1 MKKLFFLFVMMSAA
15 FHSTDAFAKAQCP
28 QGMTQSECCA
38 SKQTYDLYEAESICG
53 EGNYTIKGVYY
64 AGCYV
69 CASSSNTV
77 ICKPGCAACISA
89 KLCKKCEAGFYLK
102 TGTCY
107 PCSAIAVENGTC
119 TACSSTGTCT
129 AVSCNEGYRAN
140 GAKCERITCSAGQY
154 VNGNSCAACPSGTY
168 SEGGTATSC
177 TSCASGT
184 WSSARASS
192 CRACSSIIVS
202 NGICT
207 ACSSTGT
214 CTAVSCN
221 SGYKANGTTCE
232 KIVCPAHCSSCN
244 VGGYC
249 IQCESGYMMT
259 ADRLSCIKPCSAG
272 QYWNGSSCVNC
283 SAGTYSAG
291 GTATSCTSCASGTWS
306 SAGARSC
313 TACSSISVSNGTC
326 TACSSTG
333 TCTAVSCNEGYRA
346 NGNVCESVLCSAGE
360 YLSGSTC
367 KACSTI
373 PVENGTCK
381 ACTSGASCDAVDCN
395 IGYKTVGTTCVKVE
409 CPLNC
414 AACDSWGFCYQCE
427 NGYTLSDDRLSC
439 LPACS
444 ENCKTCSNGVCT
456 DCDDGYTL
464 NDGKCLDCS
473 VYNVG
478 NGTCTACDE
487 YSCTDAECNG
497 INAFFN
503 PTFRKCGV
511 ECDANQYLDS
521 SYTCRDCPA
530 GQTSPG
536 GWFANP
542 TNCYSCD
549 SIPVNGGRCTECKNG
564 SCTKAECED
573 GYVLDSTGRTCI
585 AALASCLSPLKISDD
600 GCCCVK

>member
-15 FHSTDAFAKAQCP
+15 FHSTDAFAKARCP
-28 QGMTQSECCA
+28 LGMTQSECCA

-77 ICKPGCAACISA
+77 ICKPGCATCISA

-140 GAKCERITCSAGQY
+140 G
-154 VNGNSCAACPSGTY
+154 
-168 SEGGTATSC
+168 
-177 TSCASGT
+177 
-184 WSSARASS
+184 
-192 CRACSSIIVS
+192 
-202 NGICT
+202 
-207 ACSSTGT
+207 
-214 CTAVSCN
+214 
-221 SGYKANGTTCE
+221 
-232 KIVCPAHCSSCN
+232 
-244 VGGYC
+244 
-249 IQCESGYMMT
+249 
-259 ADRLSCIKPCSAG
+259 
-272 QYWNGSSCVNC
+272 
-283 SAGTYSAG
+283 
-291 GTATSCTSCASGTWS
+291 
-306 SAGARSC
+306 
-313 TACSSISVSNGTC
+313 
-326 TACSSTG
+326 
-333 TCTAVSCNEGYRA
+333 
-346 NGNVCESVLCSAGE
+346 NVCESILCSAGE

-367 KACSTI
+367 ISCSTI

-487 YSCTDAECNG
+487 YGCTDAECNG
-497 INAFFN
+497 SNAFFN
-503 PTFRKCGV
+503 STFRKCGV

-549 SIPVNGGRCTECKNG
+549 SIPVDGGRCTECKNG

>member
-15 FHSTDAFAKAQCP
+15 FHSTDAFAKARCP
-28 QGMTQSECCA
+28 QDMTQSECCA

-77 ICKPGCAACISA
+77 ICKPGCAKCISA

-140 GAKCERITCSAGQY
+140 GFKCERITCPAGQY

-177 TSCASGT
+177 TPCASGT
-184 WSSARASS
+184 WSPARASN
-192 CRACSSIIVS
+192 CRACPSISVS
-202 NGICT
+202 NGTCT
-207 ACSSTGT
+207 ACSLTGI

-249 IQCESGYMMT
+249 IQCESGY
-259 ADRLSCIKPCSAG
+259 
-272 QYWNGSSCVNC
+272 
-283 SAGTYSAG
+283 
-291 GTATSCTSCASGTWS
+291 
-306 SAGARSC
+306 
-313 TACSSISVSNGTC
+313 
-326 TACSSTG
+326 
-333 TCTAVSCNEGYRA
+333 
-346 NGNVCESVLCSAGE
+346 
-360 YLSGSTC
+360 
-367 KACSTI
+367 
-373 PVENGTCK
+373 
-381 ACTSGASCDAVDCN
+381 
-395 IGYKTVGTTCVKVE
+395 
-409 CPLNC
+409 
-414 AACDSWGFCYQCE
+414 
-427 NGYTLSDDRLSC
+427 TLSDDRLSC

-456 DCDDGYTL
+456 DCGDGYTL

-478 NGTCTACDE
+478 NGTCTECDE
-487 YSCTDAECNG
+487 YGCTDAECNG
-497 INAFFN
+497 SNAFFN

-511 ECDANQYLDS
+511 ECDVNQYLDS
-521 SYTCRDCPA
+521 SYTCRDCPV
-530 GQTSPG
+530 GQTSSG

-549 SIPVNGGRCTECKNG
+549 SIPVDGGRCTECKNG

>member
-1 MKKLFFLFVMMSAA
+1 MKKLFFLFVMISAA
-15 FHSTDAFAKAQCP
+15 FHSADAFAKAQCP
-28 QGMTQSECCA
+28 LGMTQSECCA
-38 SKQTYDLYEAESICG
+38 SKQTYDLSEAESICG

-77 ICKPGCAACISA
+77 ICKPGCAECVSA

-140 GAKCERITCSAGQY
+140 GAKCEKITCS
-154 VNGNSCAACPSGTY
+154 T
-168 SEGGTATSC
+168 
-177 TSCASGT
+177 
-184 WSSARASS
+184 
-192 CRACSSIIVS
+192 
-202 NGICT
+202 
-207 ACSSTGT
+207 
-214 CTAVSCN
+214 
-221 SGYKANGTTCE
+221 
-232 KIVCPAHCSSCN
+232 
-244 VGGYC
+244 
-249 IQCESGYMMT
+249 
-259 ADRLSCIKPCSAG
+259 
-272 QYWNGSSCVNC
+272 
-283 SAGTYSAG
+283 
-291 GTATSCTSCASGTWS
+291 
-306 SAGARSC
+306 
-313 TACSSISVSNGTC
+313 
-326 TACSSTG
+326 
-333 TCTAVSCNEGYRA
+333 
-346 NGNVCESVLCSAGE
+346 GE
-360 YLSGSTC
+360 YLSGSAC

-395 IGYKTVGTTCVKVE
+395 IGYKTVGTTCVKVK

-456 DCDDGYTL
+456 DCGDGYTL

-478 NGTCTACDE
+478 NGTCTECDE
-487 YSCTDAECNG
+487 YGCTDAECNG
-497 INAFFN
+497 SNAFFN

-511 ECDANQYLDS
+511 ECDVNQYLDS

-530 GQTSPG
+530 GQTSSG

-549 SIPVNGGRCTECKNG
+549 SIPVDGGRCTECKDG

>member
-15 FHSTDAFAKAQCP
+15 FHSTDAFAKARCP
-28 QGMTQSECCA
+28 QDMTQSECCA

-129 AVSCNEGYRAN
+129 AVSCNEGYKAN
-140 GAKCERITCSAGQY
+140 GTKCEKITCPTGEYLSGSTCKACSTISISNGVCTACSSTGTCTAVLCNEGYRATGFKCERITCPAGQY

-177 TSCASGT
+177 TPCASGT
-184 WSSARASS
+184 WSPARASN
-192 CRACSSIIVS
+192 CRACPSIIVS
-202 NGICT
+202 NGTCT
-207 ACSSTGT
+207 ACSLTGI

-221 SGYKANGTTCE
+221 EGYKANGAKCERITCSTGE
-232 KIVCPAHCSSCN
+232 
-244 VGGYC
+244 YL
-249 IQCESGYMMT
+249 SGST
-259 ADRLSCIKPCSAG
+259 CK
-272 QYWNGSSCVNC
+272 
-283 SAGTYSAG
+283 
-291 GTATSCTSCASGTWS
+291 
-306 SAGARSC
+306 
-313 TACSSISVSNGTC
+313 ACSTISVSNGVC

-333 TCTAVSCNEGYRA
+333 TCTAVSCNEGYKA

-367 KACSTI
+367 ISCSTI

-395 IGYKTVGTTCVKVE
+395 IGYKTVGTTCVKIE

-549 SIPVNGGRCTECKNG
+549 SIPVDGGRCTECKNG

>member
-15 FHSTDAFAKAQCP
+15 FHSADAFAKAQCP
-28 QGMTQSECCA
+28 LGMTQSDCCA

-53 EGNYTIKGVYY
+53 EGTNTIKGVYY

-129 AVSCNEGYRAN
+129 AVSCDKGY
-140 GAKCERITCSAGQY
+140 T
-154 VNGNSCAACPSGTY
+154 
-168 SEGGTATSC
+168 
-177 TSCASGT
+177 
-184 WSSARASS
+184 
-192 CRACSSIIVS
+192 
-202 NGICT
+202 
-207 ACSSTGT
+207 
-214 CTAVSCN
+214 
-221 SGYKANGTTCE
+221 ANGTKCE
-232 KIVCPAHCSSCN
+232 KSACPAHCVSC
-244 VGGYC
+244 Y
-249 IQCESGYMMT
+249 
-259 ADRLSCIKPCSAG
+259 
-272 QYWNGSSCVNC
+272 GSSCF
-283 SAGTYSAG
+283 
-291 GTATSCTSCASGTWS
+291 
-306 SAGARSC
+306 
-313 TACSSISVSNGTC
+313 
-326 TACSSTG
+326 
-333 TCTAVSCNEGYRA
+333 
-346 NGNVCESVLCSAGE
+346 
-360 YLSGSTC
+360 
-367 KACSTI
+367 K
-373 PVENGTCK
+373 
-381 ACTSGASCDAVDCN
+381 
-395 IGYKTVGTTCVKVE
+395 
-409 CPLNC
+409 
-414 AACDSWGFCYQCE
+414 CE

-439 LPACS
+439 IPSCP

-456 DCDDGYTL
+456 DCGDGYTL

-487 YSCTDAECNG
+487 YGCTDAECNG
-497 INAFFN
+497 SNAFFN

-511 ECDANQYLDS
+511 ECDVNQYLDS

-542 TNCYSCD
+542 TDCYSCD
-549 SIPVNGGRCTECKNG
+549 SIPVDGGRCTECKNG

>member
-1 MKKLFFLFVMMSAA
+1 MKKLLFFILFGMIVCPGKV
-15 FHSTDAFAKAQCP
+15 FAKAECV
-28 QGMTQSECCA
+28 GYTQERCCSFKNTFTLSDA
-38 SKQTYDLYEAESICG
+38 ISYCG
-53 EGNYTIKGVYY
+53 EGNYSDDGVYY
-64 AGCYV
+64 AGCYKCIRCKKGYYLSGNGCRPCYSNV
-69 CASSSNTV
+69 MIDGGKCWECSSSTV
-77 ICKPGCAACISA
+77 CTAIECSRGYYSTGTECKHCPDGSTAEAGATSCTLCPPGTYGANGFCHSCETNHWSSEAGSTSCQWCYTIPVEHGKCRGCTKDGICTKAYCDSGYADNNG
-89 KLCKKCEAGFYLK
+89 KCEELNCAPGETVYGEGCK
-102 TGTCY
+102 ACGSKMWSTGGNTRQCWTC
-107 PCSAIAVENGTC
+107 SSIKIEKGTC
-119 TACSSTGTCT
+119 TDCTVDGTCT
-129 AVSCNEGYRAN
+129 AVSCNKGYTAN
-140 GAKCERITCSAGQY
+140 GAKCEKITC
-154 VNGNSCAACPSGTY
+154 PT
-168 SEGGTATSC
+168 
-177 TSCASGT
+177 
-184 WSSARASS
+184 
-192 CRACSSIIVS
+192 
-202 NGICT
+202 
-207 ACSSTGT
+207 
-214 CTAVSCN
+214 
-221 SGYKANGTTCE
+221 
-232 KIVCPAHCSSCN
+232 
-244 VGGYC
+244 
-249 IQCESGYMMT
+249 
-259 ADRLSCIKPCSAG
+259 
-272 QYWNGSSCVNC
+272 
-283 SAGTYSAG
+283 
-291 GTATSCTSCASGTWS
+291 
-306 SAGARSC
+306 
-313 TACSSISVSNGTC
+313 
-326 TACSSTG
+326 
-333 TCTAVSCNEGYRA
+333 
-346 NGNVCESVLCSAGE
+346 GE

-456 DCDDGYTL
+456 DCGDGYTL
-464 NDGKCLDCS
+464 SDGKCLDCS

-478 NGTCTACDE
+478 NGTCTECDE
-487 YSCTDAECNG
+487 YGCTDAECNG
-497 INAFFN
+497 SNTFFN

-511 ECDANQYLDS
+511 ECDVNQYLDS

-530 GQTSPG
+530 GQTSSG

-549 SIPVNGGRCTECKNG
+549 SIPVDGGRCTECKNG

>member
-28 QGMTQSECCA
+28 QDMTQSECCA

-129 AVSCNEGYRAN
+129 AVSCNEGYKAN
-140 GAKCERITCSAGQY
+140 GAKCEKITC
-154 VNGNSCAACPSGTY
+154 PT
-168 SEGGTATSC
+168 
-177 TSCASGT
+177 
-184 WSSARASS
+184 
-192 CRACSSIIVS
+192 
-202 NGICT
+202 
-207 ACSSTGT
+207 
-214 CTAVSCN
+214 
-221 SGYKANGTTCE
+221 
-232 KIVCPAHCSSCN
+232 
-244 VGGYC
+244 
-249 IQCESGYMMT
+249 
-259 ADRLSCIKPCSAG
+259 
-272 QYWNGSSCVNC
+272 
-283 SAGTYSAG
+283 
-291 GTATSCTSCASGTWS
+291 
-306 SAGARSC
+306 
-313 TACSSISVSNGTC
+313 
-326 TACSSTG
+326 
-333 TCTAVSCNEGYRA
+333 
-346 NGNVCESVLCSAGE
+346 GE

-456 DCDDGYTL
+456 DCGDGYTL

-487 YSCTDAECNG
+487 YGCTDAECNG
-497 INAFFN
+497 SNAFFN

-511 ECDANQYLDS
+511 ECDTNQYLDS

-549 SIPVNGGRCTECKNG
+549 GIPVDGGRCTECKNG

>member
-15 FHSTDAFAKAQCP
+15 FHSADAFAKARCP
-28 QGMTQSECCA
+28 QDMTQSECCA

-119 TACSSTGTCT
+119 TACSLTGICT
-129 AVSCNEGYRAN
+129 AVSCNEGYKAN
-140 GAKCERITCSAGQY
+140 GAKCERITCSTGEFL
-154 VNGNSCAACPSGTY
+154 SGST
-168 SEGGTATSC
+168 C
-177 TSCASGT
+177 K
-184 WSSARASS
+184 
-192 CRACSSIIVS
+192 ACSTIPVS
-202 NGICT
+202 NG
-207 ACSSTGT
+207 
-214 CTAVSCN
+214 V
-221 SGYKANGTTCE
+221 
-232 KIVCPAHCSSCN
+232 
-244 VGGYC
+244 
-249 IQCESGYMMT
+249 
-259 ADRLSCIKPCSAG
+259 
-272 QYWNGSSCVNC
+272 
-283 SAGTYSAG
+283 
-291 GTATSCTSCASGTWS
+291 
-306 SAGARSC
+306 
-313 TACSSISVSNGTC
+313 C

-367 KACSTI
+367 ISCSTI

-456 DCDDGYTL
+456 DCGDGYTL

-487 YSCTDAECNG
+487 YGCTDAECNG

-549 SIPVNGGRCTECKNG
+549 SIPVDGGRCTECKNG

>member
-15 FHSTDAFAKAQCP
+15 FHSTDAFAKARCP
-28 QGMTQSECCA
+28 QDMTQSECCA

-129 AVSCNEGYRAN
+129 AVSCDKGY
-140 GAKCERITCSAGQY
+140 T
-154 VNGNSCAACPSGTY
+154 
-168 SEGGTATSC
+168 
-177 TSCASGT
+177 
-184 WSSARASS
+184 
-192 CRACSSIIVS
+192 
-202 NGICT
+202 
-207 ACSSTGT
+207 
-214 CTAVSCN
+214 
-221 SGYKANGTTCE
+221 ANGTKCE
-232 KIVCPAHCSSCN
+232 KSACPAHCVSCYGSSCFK
-244 VGGYC
+244 
-249 IQCESGYMMT
+249 CESGYT
-259 ADRLSCIKPCSAG
+259 LSDDGQSCRKSCSAG
-272 QYWNGSSCVNC
+272 QYWNGSVCVNC
-283 SAGTYSAG
+283 SAGTYSANG
-291 GTATSCTSCASGTWS
+291 EATSCTSCPAGTYSNAGATECTKCSKGTYSAYKGSTSCTPCAPGTYAAQDGATWCDTCGYMTWS
-306 SAGARSC
+306 ATSGASSC
-313 TACSSISVSNGTC
+313 DVCASIPVSWGICCQCSN
-326 TACSSTG
+326 TG
-333 TCTAVSCNEGYRA
+333 TCTHVQEKPGNGYACNPITTSCPAGQYLNKG
-346 NGNVCESVLCSAGE
+346 VCEDCS
-360 YLSGSTC
+360 
-367 KACSTI
+367 KI

-464 NDGKCLDCS
+464 NDGKCIDCS
-473 VYNVG
+473 TYNVG
-478 NGTCTACDE
+478 NGTCTECDE
-487 YSCTDAECNG
+487 YGCTDAECNG

-549 SIPVNGGRCTECKNG
+549 SIPVDGGRCTECKNG
-564 SCTKAECED
+564 SCTKAECEN
-573 GYVLDSTGRTCI
+573 GYVLDSMGRTCI
-585 AALASCLSPLKISDD
+585 AALASCSSPLKISDD